1 MINNNIT
8 LNLPPITN
16 SCEAGSDTSC
26 VASTIGGIASLAT
39 PSPTATASCS
49 ANSSPLTAVSQLAAS
64 SSAPTEGGTLPAA
77 HSLSTELGTQMES
90 ALQGENIINLL
101 FNLADVLSIIL
112 PVLLSIA
119 FMTIIERKQLAAHQR
134 RVGPNTVGYYGILQP
149 FADALKLILKETI
162 IPSQSNK
169 IVFYLAPVS
178 TLVFSLLGWA
188 VIPFGEGIVL
198 SDLSL
203 GILYTLALS
212 SLGVYGVLLAG
223 WSANSK
229 YAFLGSLRSTA
240 AMISYELILSSAIL
254 IIILLTGTLNYTSI
268 IEIQQSVWFIIPLL
282 PVFIFYFISIL
293 AETSRTPFDLQEAE
307 SELVAGFFTEHS
319 SVPFVFFF
327 LGEYSSIVLFSS
339 ITAILFLGGY
349 NLPEIF
355 INETII
361 NLQAI
366 ILGIKTCIFTFFFVW
381 FRATLPRLRYDQLIQ
396 LCWLNLLPVAV
407 AFIIL
412 IPSILISF
420 DISPY

>member
-1 MINNNIT
+1 MT
-8 LNLPPITN
+8 HSNLIEN
-16 SCEAGSDTSC
+16 L
-26 VASTIGGIASLAT
+26 ISL
-39 PSPTATASCS
+39 
-49 ANSSPLTAVSQLAAS
+49 
-64 SSAPTEGGTLPAA
+64 
-77 HSLSTELGTQMES
+77 
-90 ALQGENIINLL
+90 I

-112 PVLLSIA
+112 PVLLSVA

-149 FADALKLILKETI
+149 FADALKLILKETV

-169 IVFYLAPVS
+169 IIFYLAPVS

-188 VIPFGEGIVL
+188 VIPFGQGLVL

-203 GILYTLALS
+203 GILS

-254 IIILLTGTLNYTSI
+254 IIILLTGSLNYIEI
-268 IEIQQSVWFIIPLL
+268 IEIQQSIYFIVPLL

-327 LGEYSSIVLFSS
+327 LGEYSSIVLFSC
-339 ITAILFLGGY
+339 ITAIFFLGGY
-349 NLPEIF
+349 NFNEIF
-355 INETII
+355 INESIF

-366 ILGIKTCIFTFFFVW
+366 ILGLKTCIFTFLFVW
-381 FRATLPRLRYDQLIQ
+381 FRATLPRLRYDQLIS

-412 IPSILISF
+412 IPSILITF